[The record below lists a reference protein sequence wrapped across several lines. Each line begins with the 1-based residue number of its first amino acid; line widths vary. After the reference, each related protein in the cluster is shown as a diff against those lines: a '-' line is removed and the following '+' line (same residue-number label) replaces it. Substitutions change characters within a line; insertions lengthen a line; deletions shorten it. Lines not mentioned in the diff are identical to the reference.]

1 MNNAFVKPAVQTW
14 LAGVLLFLFTALSAG
29 TAYAQPDRTV
39 SGTVTDETGLTVI
52 GAAVQVSGTSI
63 GAITDID
70 GKFSLDVPSGTEQL
84 TVSCVGFVTENVN
97 ITSDL
102 LSIVLRYIPLGI
114 AYAIWSGAGIVL
126 VSLVG
131 RFVYRQHLDTAAII
145 GICMIIAGVLVI
157 NLFSK
162 SAGH

>member
-1 MNNAFVKPAVQTW
+1 MNNAYVKPAFQTW

-52 GAAVQVSGTSI
+52 GAAVQVPGTSI

-102 LSIVLRYIPLGI
+102 LSIVLKTDTQLLEEVVVVGYGTTRKSDLTGSVSTVRADEFNTGSVIP
-114 AYAIWSGAGIVL
+114 WN
-126 VSLVG
+126 SLSTG
-131 RFVYRQHLDTAAII
+131 KCPESR
-145 GICMIIAGVLVI
+145 
-157 NLFSK
+157 
-162 SAGH
+162 